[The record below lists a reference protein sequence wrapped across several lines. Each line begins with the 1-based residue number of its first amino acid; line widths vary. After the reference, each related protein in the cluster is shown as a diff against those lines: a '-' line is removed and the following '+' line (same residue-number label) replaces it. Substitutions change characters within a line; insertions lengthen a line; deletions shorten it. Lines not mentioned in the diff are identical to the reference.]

1 MTGSAAGASS
11 SAGAAASSA
20 RSSRSKRANSSSASA
35 MASGARQFA
44 PRHVSEPHCFRAPAA
59 MADAEAA
66 PMAVDAAGAG
76 AEASGAAAG
85 KKRFE
90 ARASCL
96 ATPAAASPNAFWRPC
111 CCAGE
116 EVERRGG
123 VELVHLHGHVRHL
136 PQLAARA
143 VDRVSSQPDK
153 RCRRGALH
161 GLGRLRPRVPPG
173 LHLQVAAHALQLPA
187 VQQGVGVRQD
197 REGAAKRSP
206 RRYGAARRC
215 APLRAASHAQRAR
228 ADSTARHGRRR
239 ISAAR
244 LSPATVRCSLLGPNL
259 AAVALRNEARG
270 VPTWLARAMPRASS
284 RLLACWPACAGVGW
298 PARRQRAAQR
308 AAQTLGRL
316 RCTCGAVAR
325 GAR

>member
-1 MTGSAAGASS
+1 MTGSAAVSAGASS

-35 MASGARQFA
+35 MAQERASFA
-44 PRHVSEPHCFRAPAA
+44 HRHVTGRHLFRAPAA

-90 ARASCL
+90 ARGARRHFCCVRDLTPLL
-96 ATPAAASPNAFWRPC
+96 AVLR
-111 CCAGE
+111 AGE

-123 VELVHLHGHVRHL
+123 VELVHLHGHLRHL

-143 VDRVSSQPDK
+143 VHRIPGQPDE
-153 RCRRGALH
+153 RRRRGPLH
-161 GLGRLRPRVPPG
+161 RLGRLRPRVPPG

-197 REGAAKRSP
+197 REGAARRSSAP
-206 RRYGAARRC
+206 LVCRS
-215 APLRAASHAQRAR
+215 PLRARQLTRA
-228 ADSTARHGRRR
+228 
-239 ISAAR
+239 
-244 LSPATVRCSLLGPNL
+244 L
-259 AAVALRNEARG
+259 ALTQIQLPVMGVAE
-270 VPTWLARAMPRASS
+270 
-284 RLLACWPACAGVGW
+284 
-298 PARRQRAAQR
+298 
-308 AAQTLGRL
+308 
-316 RCTCGAVAR
+316 
-325 GAR
+325 

>member
-11 SAGAAASSA
+11 SAGAAASNA

-35 MASGARQFA
+35 MASGACQFA
-44 PRHVSEPHCFRAPAA
+44 PRHVSTRHCFRAPAA

-90 ARASCL
+90 ARASRL
-96 ATPAAASPNAFWRPC
+96 AAHAAASPNAFWRPC
-111 CCAGE
+111 CCAGD

-143 VDRVSSQPDK
+143 VHRVPSQPDK
-153 RCRRGALH
+153 RRGRGPVH
-161 GLGRLRPRVPPG
+161 RVGRLRPRVPPG

-197 REGAAKRSP
+197 REGKALRCSRRSAP
-206 RRYGAARRC
+206 PRC
-215 APLRAASHAQRAR
+215 ATPLRAAADARGRAR
-228 ADSTARHGRRR
+228 RFNCPSWGLPNN
-239 ISAAR
+239 AA
-244 LSPATVRCSLLGPNL
+244 
-259 AAVALRNEARG
+259 
-270 VPTWLARAMPRASS
+270 
-284 RLLACWPACAGVGW
+284 
-298 PARRQRAAQR
+298 
-308 AAQTLGRL
+308 
-316 RCTCGAVAR
+316 
-325 GAR
+325 